1 MYIKRSI
8 LTNNAKALERTDG
21 RFGDI
26 YRIILPES
34 DSVMCETSTTLRIH
48 RITYREARDKI
59 ESLAKGI
66 VARFGANDRYI
77 GLYGENSPEW
87 IMLFWAILRSG
98 NRAYLINT
106 RQPDYF
112 TRSVLSTLD
121 AIGVVSV
128 DGKSGLSPC
137 SEASLSEL
145 FALADGEE
153 QLPEDAFFG
162 NEIAI
167 TTSGTT
173 LEEKI
178 CIYRGENFSRQLVKT
193 PEVADGNKVLRAT
206 YNGKLKHLMFLP
218 LYHIFGLSAVYF
230 WFSFFGAT
238 FVFPPSYAP
247 EDLLRSVRRHEVTH
261 IFAVPLLWQAI
272 EKGVLREVS
281 SLDDETRE
289 RFERG
294 TELSIKAQQLSSTLG
309 TALARKLF
317 YDVRAKLLG
326 DSVKCCITGGSG
338 IAPSAIRLINALG
351 YKLYNGYGMSEIG
364 ITSMESSAKIRT
376 RMRATIGRPFPFV
389 EYRIGDNGHLEV
401 RGDAACCEMIIS
413 RKPTSRPEWFDTGD
427 IMSAD
432 KEGRYSFVGRA
443 TDVIISDNGENI
455 NPELVRQ
462 AFGLSSA
469 LNFEIIPTPE
479 GDAPM
484 LVIQLP
490 KDTDE
495 QSLAAIKKEAGEA
508 NNSLPSA
515 IRVRAIRYTFDS
527 LMREK
532 DIKVSR
538 TYLCRAV
545 GEGRVRLFEA
555 SEILASADPVG
566 EQSELCDELREM
578 FARILDMQPSE
589 ISEDANFMTDLGGSS
604 LDYYELI
611 GEIDKHYGVRLPFEA
626 DGFSYSLRDF
636 EKLVKEQLSS
646 CMNFSDGSR

>member
-8 LTNNAKALERTDG
+8 LTNNAKALARTNG

-77 GLYGENSPEW
+77 ALYGENSPEW

-98 NRAYLINT
+98 NRAYLVNT

-112 TRSVLSTLD
+112 TESVLSTLD
-121 AIGVVSV
+121 AVGIVSLH
-128 DGKSGLSPC
+128 GASGLSFC
-137 SEASLSEL
+137 AEASVAEL
-145 FALADGEE
+145 YELAKDRDALDD
-153 QLPEDAFFG
+153 DAPFG

-173 LEEKI
+173 LREKI
-178 CIYRGENFSRQLVKT
+178 CIYHGENFSKQLLMT
-193 PEVADGNKVLRAT
+193 PEVTDDNKTLRAT

-218 LYHIFGLSAVYF
+218 LYHIFGLSAVYL

-238 FVFPPSYAP
+238 FVFPPSYSP
-247 EDLLRSVRRHEVTH
+247 EELLRCVRRHEVTH

-272 EKGVLREVS
+272 EKGVLREVEA
-281 SLDDETRE
+281 LDETTRAK
-289 RFERG
+289 FEKG
-294 TELSIKAQQLSSTLG
+294 TELSLKLQQFSAPFG
-309 TALARKLF
+309 AYLAKNLF
-317 YDVRAKLLG
+317 GEVREKLLG

-364 ITSMESSAKIRT
+364 ITSMESSPRVRT
-376 RMRATIGRPFPFV
+376 RMRATIGKPFPFV
-389 EYRIGDNGHLEV
+389 EYRIGENGHLQV
-401 RGDAACCEMIIS
+401 RTDVACYEMIIS
-413 RKPTSRPEWFDTGD
+413 GVKTSRDEWFDTGD

-432 KEGRYSFVGRA
+432 SKGRYSFIGRA
-443 TDVIISDNGENI
+443 TDVIISSNGENI
-455 NPELVRQ
+455 NPELIRR
-462 AFGLSSA
+462 AFDLSA
-469 LNFEIIPTPE
+469 AKNFEIIPTPE

-495 QSLAAIKKEAGEA
+495 NSLAAIRDEASAA
-508 NNSLPSA
+508 NASLPTA
-515 IRVRAIRYTFDS
+515 IRVRAIRYTFDP

-538 TYLCRAV
+538 TYLSRAV
-545 GEGRVRLFEA
+545 KEGKVRLFEA
-555 SEILASADPVG
+555 SDILASAKPEV
-566 EQSELCDELREM
+566 ENSELCEELREI
-578 FARILDMQPSE
+578 FARILDMDPAE
-589 ISEDANFMTDLGGSS
+589 ISEDANFMTELGGSS

-611 GEIDKHYGVRLPFEA
+611 SEIDKKYGVRLPFEA
-626 DGFSYSLRDF
+626 EGFGYCLRDF
-636 EKLVKEQLSS
+636 EKLVKEHL
-646 CMNFSDGSR
+646 

>member
-1 MYIKRSI
+1 MYIRRSI
-8 LTNNAKALERTDG
+8 LTNNAKALERTKG
-21 RFGDI
+21 CFGDI
-26 YRIILPES
+26 YRIVLPES

-59 ESLAKGI
+59 EALAKGV

-112 TRSVLSTLD
+112 TESVLSTLD
-121 AIGVVSV
+121 AVGILSF
-128 DGKSGLSPC
+128 DGRSGLSC
-137 SEASLSEL
+137 ACEASLSEL
-145 FALADGEE
+145 FALAEGKDALG
-153 QLPEDAFFG
+153 EDASFG

-173 LEEKI
+173 LSEKI
-178 CIYRGENFSRQLVKT
+178 CIYRGENFSRQLLKT
-193 PEVADGNKVLRAT
+193 PEVTDKNKALRAT
-206 YNGKLKHLMFLP
+206 YNGKQKHLMFLP
-218 LYHIFGLSAVYF
+218 LYHIFGLSAVYL
-230 WFSFFGAT
+230 WYSFFGAT

-247 EDLLRSVRRHEVTH
+247 DDLLRSVRRHDVTH

-272 EKGVLREVS
+272 EKGVLREIS
-281 SLDDETRE
+281 TLDDKTRAK
-289 RFERG
+289 FDKA
-294 TELSIKAQQLSSTLG
+294 TELSIRFQQFSSPLG
-309 TALARKLF
+309 TALAKKLL

-326 DSVKCCITGGSG
+326 DSVKCCITGGSA
-338 IAPSAIRLINALG
+338 ISPSAIRLVNALG

-364 ITSMESSAKIRT
+364 ITSMETSRRIKT

-389 EYRIGDNGHLEV
+389 EYRIGENGHLQV
-401 RGDAACCEMIIS
+401 RGDAACYEMIIS
-413 RKPTSRPEWFDTGD
+413 RERTSRHEWFDTGD

-432 KEGRYSFVGRA
+432 ADGRYSFVGRA

-462 AFGLSSA
+462 AFKLGLA
-469 LNFEIIPTPE
+469 LNFEVIPTPE

-490 KDTDE
+490 KETDE
-495 QSLAAIKKEAGEA
+495 NTLEAIRDEA
-508 NNSLPSA
+508 NAANNLLPAA
-515 IRVRAIRYTFDS
+515 IRVRAIRYTFDP

-538 TYLCRAV
+538 TYLCKAV
-545 GEGRVRLFEA
+545 TEGKVRLFEA
-555 SEILASADPVG
+555 SEVLASAEPVG

-589 ISEDANFMTDLGGSS
+589 IGEDANFMTDLGGSS

-611 GEIDKHYGVRLPFEA
+611 SEIDKRYGVRLPFEA
-626 DGFSYSLRDF
+626 DGFSYCLRDF
-636 EKLVKEQLSS
+636 EKLVKEQLSHV
-646 CMNFSDGSR
+646 